1 MAKIVTYSQ
10 WAVFFF
16 TFKISKSWNFL
27 FVFIKS
33 FFGPQKKSQLNY
45 FVRIDNLFWEPFF
58 HSIEMLSYISLGIKE
73 KPIAQQPDVET
84 QLVIG

>member
-10 WAVFFF
+10 C

-33 FFGPQKKSQLNY
+33 FFFWTPKKSQLNY

-58 HSIEMLSYISLGIKE
+58 HSIEMQSYISLGIKE